1 MRDMLH
7 WFCLRCACPW
17 ACRGS
22 SFFSPRVFFVDL
34 RFADINLLLAVVS
47 GLVCISVC
55 VTCCNGVACVVLGLV
70 AVPTFFSPRPFFWIS
85 CLADI
90 YLLQVVVSG
99 LICIWACVTCCIC
112 GDCVVV
118 VLCFVAVPSFFLLAP
133 LFGDLI
139 SR

>member
-55 VTCCNGVACVVLGLV
+55 VTCCNGVACVVLGFV

-99 LICIWACVTCCIC
+99 LICIWACVTCCIYR
-112 GDCVVV
+112 DCVVV